1 MDRIVDYA
9 DIDFAFA
16 LEVSFKPG
24 PLQIKGSGTLYD
36 DVGFVKRHVD
46 CARREG
52 SFFSY
57 LKESFLFPAFRPRLA
72 S

>member
-24 PLQIKGSGTLYD
+24 PLQIKGSGTRQSTTRTFGHASGRKRD
-36 DVGFVKRHVD
+36 DDGFPTKD
-46 CARREG
+46 G
-52 SFFSY
+52 
-57 LKESFLFPAFRPRLA
+57 
-72 S
+72 